1 MKQYILFLL
10 LFSFSVGVHAQGLQ
24 LSITGM
30 VTFDDVK
37 INISDPGEDIEA
49 VVSANSGV
57 QLSVESY
64 NYWEQKNEK
73 WRIYVHK
80 TNVEWADAI
89 KLEVRRQGDGD
100 KMNKKGGSNVHDGST
115 FAEIKDNPTYF
126 FRGMGLISNIPL
138 DFRINEL
145 SLSLG
150 SSDFEADVVF
160 TIYDD

>member
-1 MKQYILFLL
+1 MKRYTFFILLCFFALG
-10 LFSFSVGVHAQGLQ
+10 SRAQGLQ
-24 LSITGM
+24 LSLTGM
-30 VTFDDVK
+30 VTFNEVQ
-37 INISDPGEDIEA
+37 INVSDPGEDIEA
-49 VVSANSGV
+49 VITANSGV
-57 QLSVESY
+57 QLSVESL

-80 TNVEWADAI
+80 TNVEWADDI

-100 KMNKKGGSNVHDGST
+100 KLNKKGGGNVHDGST

-150 SSDFEADVVF
+150 ANEFEADVVF